1 MIKKLAIIG
10 VGLIGGSLAQSLKK
24 AGYVAEVT
32 GYSRHPEQLQRA
44 VDAGII
50 DTGAVS
56 VVQAIAS
63 ADIIVLS
70 TPVAAIREVML
81 QITESIAQDVVIT
94 DVGSVKQSVINDA
107 REVLGDHFKNFVP
120 GHPIAGAELSGSDAS
135 FPELFA
141 DHRVVLTPVTETNEL
156 AISKTRNMW
165 LAAGAEV
172 VDMDANMHDEIFAAC
187 SHAPHIL
194 AYALVDS
201 LIRRDDYETIFRFA
215 AGGFRDFTRIASS
228 DPVMWRD
235 ICASNENAILRVLKQ
250 YRSDLDRIIKMIAD
264 GNVDELEDIF
274 RRAKKARDK
283 YTAGKP
289 AR

>member
-1 MIKKLAIIG
+1 VIKKLAIIG